1 MLSFREITNMLTK
14 LPPAKPPEWFG
25 DRWRELL
32 IVCLIGL
39 AVLAVAYWR
48 TAPMDP
54 QTFAQPWDHHK
65 YIYIAQHG
73 PLGFHIAPFCWRF
86 LHPLVAGS
94 LPWSL
99 DVNFKILV
107 MLETFLAG
115 ILVYYLGRAAGY
127 SQAASIMALLVFY
140 SIPDAVK
147 GSLSAPW
154 SVDQMSRM
162 FVLAGFLLLVRGKPG
177 FSSIAL
183 AAGVCAKETV
193 VITAPLY
200 YCWTARKWIDTRQF
214 ARAAL
219 FALPI
224 LATYAGVKLIIPA
237 WNANAE
243 YVNSLTPA
251 LSQVYNGQAS
261 FQYVSVLR
269 DMIGQDLAAS
279 RGWLLKAI
287 SIQAFGIFA
296 ILPLFAI
303 RDNLVLFVRLA
314 AFVILTYVAMLFS
327 SGFGR
332 VLVLAFPAVAL
343 LAWSG
348 VASISKTTGAPERLF
363 AVAAIP
369 VFLVT
374 FASVERGWDPSLWQV
389 AILAGTLFVAF
400 VWRKL
405 PHGHNM
411 EPK

>member
-1 MLSFREITNMLTK
+1 MHTK

-39 AVLAVAYWR
+39 AVLAIAYQR

-54 QTFAQPWDHHK
+54 ATFAQPWDHHK

-86 LHPLVAGS
+86 LHPVVAGS
-94 LPWSL
+94 LPWTL
-99 DVNFKILV
+99 DVNFMALA

-115 ILVYYLGRAAGY
+115 ILIYYLGRAAGF

-140 SIPDAVK
+140 SIPEAVK
-147 GSLSAPW
+147 GPLSAPW
-154 SVDQMSRM
+154 GVDQMSRM
-162 FVLAGFLLLVRGKPG
+162 FVLAGFLLLVKDKPG
-177 FSSIAL
+177 LSSIAL

-214 ARAAL
+214 ARATL
-219 FALPI
+219 FALPV
-224 LATYAGVKLIIPA
+224 LATYMGVKLIIPA
-237 WNANAE
+237 WNADPA
-243 YVNSLTPA
+243 YVNGLTPA

-261 FQYVSVLR
+261 FDYATLLR
-269 DMIGQDLAAS
+269 DMIGQDFATP

-287 SIQAFGIFA
+287 SLHAFGIFA

-303 RDNLVLFVRLA
+303 RKNLVPFVRLA
-314 AFVILTYVAMLFS
+314 AFLVLTYIAMLFS

-332 VLVLAFPAVAL
+332 VLVLAFPAVAM
-343 LAWSG
+343 LAWNG
-348 VASISKTTGAPERLF
+348 VANISRTTGAPERLF

-369 VFLVT
+369 IFLVA
-374 FASVERGWDPSLWQV
+374 FASEDRGWDPSMWQV

-400 VWRKL
+400 LWRKL
-405 PHGHNM
+405 PHARGT
-411 EPK
+411 ELK